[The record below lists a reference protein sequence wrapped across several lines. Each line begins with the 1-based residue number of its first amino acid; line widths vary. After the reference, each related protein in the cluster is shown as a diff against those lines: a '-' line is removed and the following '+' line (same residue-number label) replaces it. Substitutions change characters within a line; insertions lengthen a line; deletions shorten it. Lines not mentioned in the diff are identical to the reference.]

1 MRTGFAI
8 ASSDANAHR
17 KIAETADAAL
27 RVLLP
32 KIKSLA
38 DPVRKALGRVL
49 MPPPGLPWRPGSR
62 GNGTGLLATNASA
75 FRATNPPYKLLSEC
89 LEMANARKSDFG
101 WGLSRKVWQPMAA
114 VLGALLT
121 LLAVAWALALPR
133 TVGVAFYP
141 QQFMAAVLALA
152 LPLAFLLLPAR
163 RDSERSVVP
172 WYDLVMALL
181 SLTALGYISFNYP
194 SVVNLIFAGPVQAW
208 LPGIIVILL
217 LLEAVRRATGWAL
230 VVIVVIFLLYGLFGN
245 VMPGRL
251 QGRAQDWERLAG
263 YMALDSNGILGLP
276 LSIAATVVVAFIL
289 FGNLLAATGGS
300 RFFTDAALLAMGR
313 YRGGSMKISV
323 VASALFG
330 SISGSAVANVVA
342 TGIVTIPM
350 IKRDGYPAHKAAA
363 IEAVASTG
371 GQMMPPV
378 MGAAAFL
385 MAEFLQMSY
394 AQVVVAAL
402 VPSLLYYA
410 ALFIQADLDAARLGI
425 SRVADSDIPDRKAVR
440 GGLHFV
446 LGFAVLIYGL
456 FALNWQP
463 ERAALVACLIV
474 IGTSF
479 LFGYRSERPKLRQ
492 ILRTVPATGEGVID
506 IILISA
512 AAGIVIGILNVTG
525 LSFNLT
531 YALVQLGGG
540 SKLVLLLLSAVIC
553 IVLGMGLP
561 TLGVYVL
568 LAALVAPALIEVGIN
583 PIAAHLFILYL
594 GMMSMITPPIAIASF
609 AAAGIAKAS
618 AMATGFASMK
628 FGWAAFLIPFLFVY
642 SPTLLMVGEPG
653 DIALAIATATLGVWL
668 VSAGLAGYFTTRLS
682 PVMRSLFVVS
692 GVMALIPANAFP
704 FAVVTD
710 IAGVAT
716 GVALMIFNWRQ
727 ARAVPVEQ

>member
-1 MRTGFAI
+1 MTSNERQSFG
-8 ASSDANAHR
+8 
-17 KIAETADAAL
+17 AAL
-27 RVLLP
+27 
-32 KIKSLA
+32 
-38 DPVRKALGRVL
+38 PVGV
-49 MPPPGLPWRPGSR
+49 WRPIAD
-62 GNGTGLLATNASA
+62 GLAI
-75 FRATNPPYKLLSEC
+75 C
-89 LEMANARKSDFG
+89 
-101 WGLSRKVWQPMAA
+101 
-114 VLGALLT
+114 LT
-121 LLAVAWALALPR
+121 LLAVAWALSIPRALGIA
-133 TVGVAFYP
+133 VYP
-141 QQFMAAVLALA
+141 QQFMGAMLALA
-152 LPLAFLLLPAR
+152 LPLAFLILPAR
-163 RDSERSVVP
+163 RGTERELVP
-172 WYDLVMALL
+172 WYDLLAAASSFAAL
-181 SLTALGYISFNYP
+181 AYITWNYP
-194 SVVNLIFAGPVQAW
+194 AIVNLIFAGPIQAW
-208 LPGIIVILL
+208 LPGIVVILL

-230 VVIVVIFLLYGLFGN
+230 VIIIAVFLLYGLLGHL
-245 VMPGRL
+245 MPGRL
-251 QGRAQDWERLAG
+251 QGRSQDWERLAG

-276 LSIAATVVVAFIL
+276 LGIAATVVVTFIL

-300 RFFTDAALLAMGR
+300 KFFTDAALLGMGR
-313 YRGGSMKISV
+313 FRGGSMKISV

-350 IKRDGYPAHKAAA
+350 IKRDGYPAHKAGA

-394 AQVVVAAL
+394 AEVVVAAV

-425 SRVADSDIPDRKAVR
+425 SRVAKSDIPDRKSVLS
-440 GGLHFV
+440 GWHFV

-463 ERAALVACLIV
+463 ERAALVSCLVV
-474 IGTSF
+474 ILTSF
-479 LFGYRSERPKLRQ
+479 IFGYQSTRPSLREV
-492 ILRTVPATGEGVID
+492 LRTIPLTGQNVVE

-540 SKLVLLLLSAVIC
+540 NKLVLLLLSAVIC

-594 GMMSMITPPIAIASF
+594 GMMSMITPPIAIAAF

-628 FGWAAFLIPFLFVY
+628 FGWAAFVIPFLFVY
-642 SPTLLMVGEPG
+642 SPTLIMVGEPV
-653 DIALAIATATLGVWL
+653 DIAVAIVTATLGVWL
-668 VSAGLAGYFTTRLS
+668 VSAGLASYFMSKLS
-682 PVMRSLFVVS
+682 LAYRALFIFFGLLALVPAGTFPGAEYTDLVGVIGGLLLMAADWRRARSVQAVS
-692 GVMALIPANAFP
+692 
-704 FAVVTD
+704 
-710 IAGVAT
+710 
-716 GVALMIFNWRQ
+716 
-727 ARAVPVEQ
+727 